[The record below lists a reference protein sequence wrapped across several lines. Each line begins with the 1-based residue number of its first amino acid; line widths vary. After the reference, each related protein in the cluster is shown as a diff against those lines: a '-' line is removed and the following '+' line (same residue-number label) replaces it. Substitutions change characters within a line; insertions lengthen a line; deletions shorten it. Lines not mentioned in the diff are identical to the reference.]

1 MLSNSCWRR
10 KKITEEERVAIA
22 TSHYHYYYPS
32 YDTII
37 VASAIAMMSLFTN
50 YYPIVNYYYAARIAG
65 VADEKN
71 NSYHRLYLDGAK
83 RPCVSGVS
91 MRFKHH
97 LEQRLADVE
106 AVSC

>member
-37 VASAIAMMSLFTN
+37 VASAIAMMSLLTN
-50 YYPIVNYYYAARIAG
+50 YYPIVNYYAARIAG
-65 VADEKN
+65 VTDEKN
-71 NSYHRLYLDGAK
+71 NSYHRLNLDGAK

-91 MRFKHH
+91 MRFQHH